1 MIALILG
8 VAAGAL
14 FASLLLPRATQ
25 YVLRRAIV
33 KTFVEMAPTT
43 PFHLHNGES
52 FFRLI
57 TQGAPWLR
65 DKVSLA
71 TSEDALKSLKQIYP
85 MVTAPVREVTELQGL
100 ADSLHQSGA
109 MTAPLATRRNP
120 LSPLE
125 DFLQQSG
132 AMTLLNDAGVDL
144 AAVPEIEVLEFGPA
158 RHHGS
163 RPPAGCT
170 LPGEQEPLDGVLLSW
185 PINYPTRWSHHAR
198 FASYI
203 AEAGAQPVVLAPS
216 IAWLR
221 IVRAYLAAAAPSVK
235 ARLLSIATDDVW
247 IRDFGPHF
255 VKSKEGAFSIV
266 ATPYAP
272 SEHNFQKHDNASQV
286 DIARAFGLPLHFLPL
301 IIEGGNIVTDGA
313 GSMVMFDSV
322 FVHNPERT
330 IADIEQIVR
339 DWFGIDRLILFPAL
353 VGEVTGHIDMAV
365 KFVDPGT
372 VLVADVVAGH
382 PWKSNFDRIAARLA
396 ATPSSRGAPYRVV
409 RVPAARTPKG
419 REHFW
424 SYINSLTVNK
434 TVILP
439 FFNPREDERAIE
451 IYRSVG
457 YENVVGVDFRD
468 FPLGS
473 VHCQSKEIPAGVMGD
488 RYS

>member
-1 MIALILG
+1 MIALIFG

-14 FASLLLPRATQ
+14 FVSLLLPRATQ
-25 YVLRRAIV
+25 FVLRRGIV

-43 PFHLHNGES
+43 PFHLHNGET
-52 FFRLI
+52 FFRLV

-65 DKVSLA
+65 DRVSLA
-71 TSEDALKSLKQIYP
+71 TCEEALKALKQIYP
-85 MVTAPVREVTELQGL
+85 MVTAPVRKETELQGL
-100 ADSLHQSGA
+100 A
-109 MTAPLATRRNP
+109 
-120 LSPLE
+120 

-158 RHHGS
+158 SHHGS

-198 FASYI
+198 FASHI
-203 AEAGAQPVVLAPS
+203 AEAGVQPVVLAPS

-221 IVRAYLAAAAPSVK
+221 IVRAYLAAVAPTVN
-235 ARLLSIATDDVW
+235 ARFLPIATDDVW

-255 VKSKEGAFSIV
+255 VKSKEDTFSIV

-286 DIARAFGLPLHFLPL
+286 DIARAFGLPFHFLPL
-301 IIEGGNIVTDGA
+301 IIEGGNLVTDGA
-313 GSMVMFDSV
+313 GTMVMFDSV
-322 FVHNPERT
+322 FAHNPERT
-330 IADIEQIVR
+330 IADIEHIVR

-353 VGEVTGHIDMAV
+353 EGEVTGHIDMAV
-365 KFVDPGT
+365 KFVDPET
-372 VLVADVVAGH
+372 VLVADIVAGH
-382 PWKSNFDRIAARLA
+382 PWKSSFDRIAARLA
-396 ATPSSRGAPYRVV
+396 ATPSRRGAPYRVV
-409 RVPAARTPKG
+409 RVPAAQTPKG
-419 REHFW
+419 HGHFW
-424 SYINSLTVNK
+424 SYVNSLTVNK

-439 FFNPREDERAIE
+439 LFNPPEDERAIE

-457 YENVVGVDFRD
+457 FEFVVGVDFRD

-473 VHCQSKEIPAGVMGD
+473 VHCQSKEIPAGVMGAGD
-488 RYS
+488 S

>member
-1 MIALILG
+1 MIAFILG

-65 DKVSLA
+65 DRVSLA

-85 MVTAPVREVTELQGL
+85 MVTAPVRKETELRGL
-100 ADSLHQSGA
+100 A
-109 MTAPLATRRNP
+109 
-120 LSPLE
+120 

-132 AMTLLNDAGVDL
+132 AMNLLNDAGVDL
-144 AAVPEIEVLEFGPA
+144 SAVPEIEVLESGPA

-170 LPGEQEPLDGVLLSW
+170 LPGEHEPLDGVLLSW

-198 FASYI
+198 FASCI
-203 AEAGAQPVVLAPS
+203 AEAGAQPVVLVPS

-221 IVRAYLAAAAPSVK
+221 IVRAYLAAAAPSVN
-235 ARLLSIATDDVW
+235 ARLLPIATDDVW

-255 VKSKEGAFSIV
+255 VKSKEDAFSIV
-266 ATPYAP
+266 ATPYVP

-286 DIARAFGLPLHFLPL
+286 DIARAFGLPFHFLPL
-301 IIEGGNIVTDGA
+301 IIEGGNLVTDGA
-313 GSMVMFDSV
+313 GTMVMFDSV
-322 FVHNPERT
+322 FAHNPERT
-330 IADIEQIVR
+330 IADIEHIVR
-339 DWFGIDRLILFPAL
+339 DWFGIDRLILYPAL
-353 VGEVTGHIDMAV
+353 EGEVTGHIDMAV
-365 KFVDPGT
+365 KFVDPET
-372 VLVADVVAGH
+372 VLVADIVAGH

-424 SYINSLTVNK
+424 SYVNSLMVNK

-439 FFNPREDERAIE
+439 LFNPREDEGAIE

-457 YENVVGVDFRD
+457 FEHVVGIDFRD

-473 VHCQSKEIPAGVMGD
+473 VHCQSKEIPAGVMGAGD
-488 RYS
+488 S

>member
-14 FASLLLPRATQ
+14 FVSLLLPRATQ
-25 YVLRRAIV
+25 FVLRRGIV

-43 PFHLHNGES
+43 PFHLHNGET
-52 FFRLI
+52 FFRLV

-65 DKVSLA
+65 DRVSLA
-71 TSEDALKSLKQIYP
+71 TCEEALKALKQIYP
-85 MVTAPVREVTELQGL
+85 MVTAPVRKETELQGL
-100 ADSLHQSGA
+100 A
-109 MTAPLATRRNP
+109 
-120 LSPLE
+120 

-144 AAVPEIEVLEFGPA
+144 AEVPEIEVPEFGPA
-158 RHHGS
+158 KHHGS

-198 FASYI
+198 FASHI
-203 AEAGAQPVVLAPS
+203 AEAGVQPVVLAPS

-221 IVRAYLAAAAPSVK
+221 IVRAYLAAVAPTVN
-235 ARLLSIATDDVW
+235 ARFLPIATDDVW

-255 VKSKEGAFSIV
+255 VKSKEDTFSIV

-286 DIARAFGLPLHFLPL
+286 DIARAFGLPFHFLPL
-301 IIEGGNIVTDGA
+301 IIEGGNLVTDGA
-313 GSMVMFDSV
+313 GTMVMFDSV
-322 FVHNPERT
+322 FAHNPERT
-330 IADIEQIVR
+330 IADIEHIVR

-353 VGEVTGHIDMAV
+353 EGEVTGHIDMAV
-365 KFVDPGT
+365 KFVDPET
-372 VLVADVVAGH
+372 VLVADIVAGH
-382 PWKSNFDRIAARLA
+382 PWKSSFDRIAARLA
-396 ATPSSRGAPYRVV
+396 ATPSRRGAPYRVV
-409 RVPAARTPKG
+409 RVPAAQTPKG
-419 REHFW
+419 RGHFW
-424 SYINSLTVNK
+424 SYVNSLTVNK

-439 FFNPREDERAIE
+439 LFNPPEDERAIE

-457 YENVVGVDFRD
+457 FEFVVGVDFRD

-473 VHCQSKEIPAGVMGD
+473 VHCQSKEIPAGVMGAGD
-488 RYS
+488 S

>member
-14 FASLLLPRATQ
+14 FVSLLLPRATQ
-25 YVLRRAIV
+25 FVLRRVIV

-43 PFHLHNGES
+43 PFHLHNGET

-57 TQGAPWLR
+57 TEGAPWLR
-65 DKVSLA
+65 DRISLA
-71 TSEDALKSLKQIYP
+71 TSERALKALKQIYP
-85 MVTAPVREVTELQGL
+85 MVTAPVRKETELRGL
-100 ADSLHQSGA
+100 A
-109 MTAPLATRRNP
+109 
-120 LSPLE
+120 

-132 AMTLLNDAGVDL
+132 TMALLNDSGVDL
-144 AAVPEIEVLEFGPA
+144 AAVPEIEILEFGPA

-198 FASYI
+198 FASHI

-221 IVRAYLAAAAPSVK
+221 IVRAYLAAAAPTVN
-235 ARLLSIATDDVW
+235 ARFLPIATDDVW

-255 VKSKEGAFSIV
+255 VKSKEDAFSIV

-313 GSMVMFDSV
+313 GSMFMFDSV
-322 FVHNPERT
+322 FQHNPERT

-339 DWFGIDRLILFPAL
+339 DWFGIDRLIFFTAL
-353 VGEVTGHIDMAV
+353 EDEVTGHIDMAV

-382 PWKSNFDRIAARLA
+382 PWKSSFDRIAARLA
-396 ATPSSRGAPYRVV
+396 ATPSRRGAPYRVV
-409 RVPAARTPKG
+409 RVPAAQTPKG
-419 REHFW
+419 RGHFW
-424 SYINSLTVNK
+424 SYVNSLTVNK

-439 FFNPREDERAIE
+439 LFNPREDERAIE

-457 YENVVGVDFRD
+457 FEHVVGIDFRD

-473 VHCQSKEIPAGVMGD
+473 VHCQSKEIPAGVMGG
-488 RYS
+488 RCS

>member
-1 MIALILG
+1 MIASILG
-8 VAAGAL
+8 VVAGAL
-14 FASLLLPRATQ
+14 VVSFLCPRATQ
-25 YVLRRAIV
+25 FVLRRAIV

-43 PFHLHNGES
+43 PFHLHNGET

-57 TQGAPWLR
+57 TLGAPWLR
-65 DKVSLA
+65 DRVSLS
-71 TSEDALKSLKQIYP
+71 TSEEALKSLKQIYP
-85 MVTAPVREVTELQGL
+85 MVTAPVRKDPELWGL
-100 ADSLHQSGA
+100 ADFLRQSGV
-109 MTAPLATRRNP
+109 MTI
-120 LSPLE
+120 
-125 DFLQQSG
+125 
-132 AMTLLNDAGVDL
+132 LNDAGVDL

-158 RHHGS
+158 THHGS
-163 RPPAGCT
+163 RPPAGGR

-198 FASYI
+198 FASHI
-203 AEAGAQPVVLAPS
+203 AGAGAQPVVLVPS

-221 IVRAYLAAAAPSVK
+221 IVRAYLAAAAPSVN
-235 ARLLSIATDDVW
+235 ARFLPIATDDVW

-255 VKSKEGAFSIV
+255 VKSREDAFSIV

-286 DIARAFGLPLHFLPL
+286 DIARAFGLPFHFLPL

-322 FVHNPERT
+322 FQHNPERT

-339 DWFGIDRLILFPAL
+339 DWFGIERLILFPAL
-353 VGEVTGHIDMAV
+353 EGEVTGHSDMAV
-365 KFVDPGT
+365 KFVDAGT

-382 PWKSNFDRIAARLA
+382 PWKANFDRIAARLA
-396 ATPSSRGAPYRVV
+396 VTPSIGGAPYRVV

-419 REHFW
+419 RGHFW
-424 SYINSLTVNK
+424 SYVNSLTVNK
-434 TVILP
+434 TAILP
-439 FFNPREDERAIE
+439 LFNPREDERAIE

-457 YENVVGVDFRD
+457 FEHVVGIDFRD

-473 VHCQSKEIPAGVMGD
+473 VHCQSKEIPAGVLGE
-488 RYS
+488 RCT

>member
-1 MIALILG
+1 MIALIFG

-14 FASLLLPRATQ
+14 FVSLLLPRATQ
-25 YVLRRAIV
+25 FVLRRVIV

-43 PFHLHNGES
+43 PFHLHNGET

-57 TQGAPWLR
+57 TEGAPWLR
-65 DKVSLA
+65 DRISLA
-71 TSEDALKSLKQIYP
+71 TSEKALKALKQIYP
-85 MVTAPVREVTELQGL
+85 MVTAPVRMETELRGL
-100 ADSLHQSGA
+100 A
-109 MTAPLATRRNP
+109 
-120 LSPLE
+120 

-132 AMTLLNDAGVDL
+132 AMALLNDAGVDL

-158 RHHGS
+158 SHHGS

-198 FASYI
+198 FASHI
-203 AEAGAQPVVLAPS
+203 AEAGVQPVVLAPS

-221 IVRAYLAAAAPSVK
+221 IVRAYLAAVAPTVN
-235 ARLLSIATDDVW
+235 ARFLPIATDDVW

-255 VKSKEGAFSIV
+255 VKSKEDTFSIV

-286 DIARAFGLPLHFLPL
+286 DIARAFGLPFHFLPL
-301 IIEGGNIVTDGA
+301 IIEGGNLVTDGA
-313 GSMVMFDSV
+313 GTMVMFDSV
-322 FVHNPERT
+322 FAHNPERT
-330 IADIEQIVR
+330 IADIEHIVR

-353 VGEVTGHIDMAV
+353 EGEVTGHIDMAV

-382 PWKSNFDRIAARLA
+382 PWKSNFDGIAARLA

-409 RVPAARTPKG
+409 RAPAARTPKG
-419 REHFW
+419 RGHFW
-424 SYINSLTVNK
+424 SYVNSLTVNK

-439 FFNPREDERAIE
+439 FFNSREDERAIG

-457 YENVVGVDFRD
+457 FEKVVGIDFRD

-473 VHCQSKEIPAGVMGD
+473 VHCQSKEIPAGVMGA
-488 RYS
+488 RCS

>member
-1 MIALILG
+1 MIALIFG

-14 FASLLLPRATQ
+14 FVSLLLPRATQ
-25 YVLRRAIV
+25 FVLRRGIV

-43 PFHLHNGES
+43 PFHLHNGET
-52 FFRLI
+52 FFRLV

-65 DKVSLA
+65 DRVSLA
-71 TSEDALKSLKQIYP
+71 TCEEALKALKQIYP
-85 MVTAPVREVTELQGL
+85 MVTAPVRKETELQGL
-100 ADSLHQSGA
+100 A
-109 MTAPLATRRNP
+109 
-120 LSPLE
+120 

-158 RHHGS
+158 SHHGS

-198 FASYI
+198 FASHI
-203 AEAGAQPVVLAPS
+203 AEAGVQPVVLAPS

-221 IVRAYLAAAAPSVK
+221 IVRAYLAAVAPTVN
-235 ARLLSIATDDVW
+235 ARFLPIATDDVW

-255 VKSKEGAFSIV
+255 VKSKEDTFSIV

-272 SEHNFQKHDNASQV
+272 TEHNFQKHDNASQV
-286 DIARAFGLPLHFLPL
+286 DIARAFGLPFHFLPL
-301 IIEGGNIVTDGA
+301 IIEGGNLVTDGA
-313 GSMVMFDSV
+313 GTMVMFDSV
-322 FVHNPERT
+322 FAHNPERT
-330 IADIEQIVR
+330 IADIEHIVR

-353 VGEVTGHIDMAV
+353 EGEVTGHIDMAV
-365 KFVDPGT
+365 KFVDPET
-372 VLVADVVAGH
+372 VLVADIVAGH
-382 PWKSNFDRIAARLA
+382 PWKSSFDRIAARLA
-396 ATPSSRGAPYRVV
+396 ATPSRRGAPYRVV
-409 RVPAARTPKG
+409 RVPAAQTPKG
-419 REHFW
+419 RGHFW
-424 SYINSLTVNK
+424 SYVNSLTVNK

-439 FFNPREDERAIE
+439 LFNPPEDERAIE

-457 YENVVGVDFRD
+457 FEFVVGVDFRD

-473 VHCQSKEIPAGVMGD
+473 VHCQSKEIPAGVMGAGD
-488 RYS
+488 S